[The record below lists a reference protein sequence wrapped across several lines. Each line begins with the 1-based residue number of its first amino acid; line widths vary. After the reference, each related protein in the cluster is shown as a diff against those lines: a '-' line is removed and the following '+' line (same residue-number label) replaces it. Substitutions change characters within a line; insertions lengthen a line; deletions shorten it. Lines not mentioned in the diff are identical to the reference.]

1 MASRPARRA
10 ERAFG
15 ADARVRRRSE
25 FEALYARG
33 TKLVESR
40 LVAFVAP
47 SAEGARR
54 SRLGLSV
61 SRKVGDAPRRNRV
74 KRVLREAFRQL
85 SPEWSEPLD
94 LVLVARPG
102 SAPSSLAEARESLQR
117 LRERW
122 LRRAARP

>member
-1 MASRPARRA
+1 
-10 ERAFG
+10 
-15 ADARVRRRSE
+15 VRRRSE

-102 SAPSSLAEARESLQR
+102 SAPSSLAEAKESLQR